1 MNKKEQDRLV
11 KACKK
16 GNRDAMEKIYNTF
29 VSRMIAVS
37 LRYCK
42 NQSDAEDIVQ
52 EAFIKVFK
60 NIKKYHHKGVL
71 GSWIERIVVNCAI
84 DHWNKMKKTVFVDPT
99 NLSENEA
106 TTELDENEKDHLS
119 ERLSIDKLRAIIND
133 LPDQYRYVLNLYA
146 IEGYSHK
153 EIGKMLNI
161 KESTSRSNYTRARKK
176 LLENIRNSG
185 VIKISSK

>member
-29 VSRMIAVS
+29 APRMIAVG
-37 LRYCK
+37 LRYCV

-60 NIKKYHHKGVL
+60 GIQKYRHKGTL

-84 DHWNKMKKTVFVDPT
+84 DHWHKMKKTIHVDHEDFI
-99 NLSENEA
+99 NKNEIQ
-106 TTELDENEKDHLS
+106 ELEEPEKDYLS
-119 ERLSIDKLRAIIND
+119 KEISIERLRTFISD
-133 LPDQYRYVLNLYA
+133 LPEQYRYVLNLYA

-153 EIGKMLNI
+153 EIGEMLNI

-176 LLENIRNSG
+176 LLERMRNNG
-185 VIKISSK
+185 VVKF

>member
-1 MNKKEQDRLV
+1 MNKEEQGRLV

-16 GNRDAMEKIYNTF
+16 NNRDAMEKIYNAF
-29 VSRMIAVS
+29 MPRMIAVS
-37 LRYCK
+37 SRYCK

-60 NIKKYHHKGVL
+60 NIKKYKHNGML

-84 DHWNKMKKTVFVDPT
+84 DYWHTRKKTVYIDNSELIEERDTQELNDMEKEHFSEQ
-99 NLSENEA
+99 LSA
-106 TTELDENEKDHLS
+106 EKIRVL
-119 ERLSIDKLRAIIND
+119 IND
-133 LPDQYRYVLNLYA
+133 LPEQYRYVLNLYA

-153 EIGKMLNI
+153 EIGKILKI

-176 LLENIRNSG
+176 LLENMRALGIE
-185 VIKISSK
+185 KH